1 MNRVRI
7 VAISAVALG
16 AAVVAGT
23 QFQQS
28 TPQPVSA
35 GQTMPEP
42 AVAPV
47 AAAAPVAETS
57 LAALSAAAPGEPGTA
72 PVAPGLA
79 PDLAPDLASSDRP
92 DLTAAPMSPSVTP
105 AEAPARAV
113 PPRRVAPQ
121 MASIL
126 PGEAPQQA
134 EPPVTAASVV
144 PRTDLAN
151 AEPAAPP
158 QEAMTREI
166 VERALQPAPPPFPP
180 VETAAETGPVEPLDP
195 QLEAEINA
203 CAVWLVV
210 TAAPDAM
217 LDASVYAPCDQGAQ
231 VAISHAGLTFDT
243 HLGAD
248 GQLMTQIPAL
258 AEDAS
263 VTLTFAN
270 GRVETDSTSV
280 PDLANVERVVLGWQG
295 PAALALHAYEFGA
308 RFGDSG
314 HVHAGHPMAPGMEGH
329 GFLTVLGDP
338 SIENAHLAQVYS
350 YPRGESPRTGEVALE
365 IEVPVT
371 DASCGQTLTANSLEL
386 HGGAAGQVRAIRLD
400 MPACDGAG
408 GYVVLPGVLPELQ
421 IAQLQ

>member
-28 TPQPVSA
+28 SSQPAPDVVAQDPDAALAQAQAYARSVV
-35 GQTMPEP
+35 P
-42 AVAPV
+42 A
-47 AAAAPVAETS
+47 AETS
-57 LAALSAAAPGEPGTA
+57 LAALGTADQARAAAP
-72 PVAPGLA
+72 
-79 PDLAPDLASSDRP
+79 SN
-92 DLTAAPMSPSVTP
+92 AAQP
-105 AEAPARAV
+105 AADAATRS
-113 PPRRVAPQ
+113 VAPQ

-126 PGEAPQQA
+126 PGDQA
-134 EPPVTAASVV
+134 ARPEPPRREPPRPAPAPEMQAAHAAESASAPVAAASVL
-144 PRTDLAN
+144 PRSELAS
-151 AEPAAPP
+151 AESTGTPR
-158 QEAMTREI
+158 EGMTREI
-166 VERALQPAPPPFPP
+166 VERALQPAPPAFPP
-180 VETAAETGPVEPLDP
+180 VDATADEGPVQPLDP
-195 QLEAEINA
+195 ELEAELNA

-210 TAAPDAM
+210 TAAQDAM

-231 VAISHAGLTFDT
+231 VSISHAGLTFDT

-258 AEDAS
+258 VEDAT
-263 VTLTFAN
+263 VTLTFAD
-270 GRVETDSTSV
+270 GRTASDSTSV
-280 PDLANVERVVLGWQG
+280 SDLANVERVVLGWQG
-295 PAALALHAYEFGA
+295 PVALALHAYEFGA
-308 RFGDSG
+308 HFGDTG
-314 HVHAGHPMAPGMEGH
+314 HVHAGHPLAPGIDGH

-338 SIENAHLAQVYS
+338 SIEHAHLAQVYS

-386 HGGAAGQVRAIRLD
+386 HGGAPGQVRAISLD